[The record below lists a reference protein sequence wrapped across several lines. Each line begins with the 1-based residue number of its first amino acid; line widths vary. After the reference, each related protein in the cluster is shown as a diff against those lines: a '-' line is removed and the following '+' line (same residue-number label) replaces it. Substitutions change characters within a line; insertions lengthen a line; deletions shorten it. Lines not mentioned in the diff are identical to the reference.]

1 MVDTVRQVVSR
12 VLVAGGFVQDPKVR
26 EAITAS
32 NQCSDKVRERLDR
45 LEDKIGKDC

>member
-26 EAITAS
+26 EAVATS
-32 NQCSDKVRERLDR
+32 NERSEKICERLDK